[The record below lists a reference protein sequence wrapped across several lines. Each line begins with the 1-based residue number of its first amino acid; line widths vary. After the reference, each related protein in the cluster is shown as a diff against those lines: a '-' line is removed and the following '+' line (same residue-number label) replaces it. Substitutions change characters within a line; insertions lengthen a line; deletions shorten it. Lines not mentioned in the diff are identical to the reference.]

1 MTPRAV
7 AVVLLAA
14 GRGERLGANQ
24 PKAFVELAGKS
35 LLEHSIYR
43 ALATINLRQLIITV
57 PESHLAQ
64 ILELENQL
72 DSQGVDI
79 RVVVGGATRQQ
90 SVSEALAVLA
100 GGIDIVLVHDS
111 ARALTSTD
119 LFNRVSDAVSEN
131 QIGVIPALPV
141 ADTIK
146 KYRGD
151 LVEETIDRAELI
163 RAQTP
168 QGFPTELL
176 VKAHLA
182 AQADF
187 TDDASLVQA
196 FGGTVMM
203 VAGEELAM
211 KITTAEDL
219 ETAQGYLLSGARTG
233 IGSDA
238 HRFSNDSTKVLLL
251 GCLEWRGHRGLE
263 GHSDGDVI
271 AHSIVDALLSAA
283 GLGDIGSNFGVDRPE
298 FAGASGEVFLRGALE
313 LLSKAGL
320 EPVNV
325 SVQLIGNEPKLSPR
339 RLELESHLGSI
350 IGAPVSV
357 SATTTDGLGFLGSD
371 EGLAAIATSLV
382 RKVGFSS

>member
-14 GRGERLGANQ
+14 GRGERLKANQ
-24 PKAFVELAGKS
+24 PKAFVELNGKS

-43 ALATINLRQLIITV
+43 ALATKNLRQLIIAV
-57 PESHLAQ
+57 PESHLDQ

-72 DSQGVDI
+72 GGHEVDI
-79 RVVVGGATRQQ
+79 RVVVGGETRQQ

-100 GGIDIVLVHDS
+100 GGIDTVLVHDS

-119 LFNRVSDAVSEN
+119 LFNRVADAVFEN
-131 QIGVIPALPV
+131 QVGVIPGLEV

-146 KYRGD
+146 RHRGD

-182 AQADF
+182 ATSEY
-187 TDDASLVQA
+187 TDDAALVQA

-203 VAGEELAM
+203 VEGEQQAM
-211 KITTAEDL
+211 KITTPEDL
-219 ETAQGYLLSGARTG
+219 EIAQANLLVGARTG
-233 IGSDA
+233 IGSDS
-238 HRFSNDSTKVLLL
+238 HRFSEDDSKILQL
-251 GCLEWRGHRGLE
+251 GCLEWPGHPGLV

-271 AHSIVDALLSAA
+271 AHAMVDALLAAA

-298 FAGASGEVFLRGALE
+298 YQGASGEIFLAATIK
-313 LLSKAGL
+313 LLNSHDL

-325 SVQLIGNEPKLSPR
+325 SVQLIGNNPKLSPR
-339 RLELESHLGSI
+339 RLELESRLSSI

-357 SATTTDGLGFLGSD
+357 SATTTDGIGFLGSD
-371 EGLAAIATSLV
+371 EGLAAVATSLV

>member
-203 VAGEELAM
+203 VAGEEVAM

-238 HRFSNDSTKVLLL
+238 HRFSDDSTKVLLL
-251 GCLEWRGHRGLE
+251 GCLEWKGHRGLE

>member
-43 ALATINLRQLIITV
+43 ALATENLRQLIIAV

-111 ARALTSTD
+111 ARALTSTN
-119 LFNRVSDAVSEN
+119 LFNRVANAVFEN
-131 QIGVIPALPV
+131 QIGAVPALAV
-141 ADTIK
+141 TDTIK
-146 KYRGD
+146 RYRGD
-151 LVEETIDRAELI
+151 LVEETVDRAELI

-168 QGFPTELL
+168 QGFPAELI
-176 VKAHLA
+176 VKAHVG
-182 AQADF
+182 ADAEF

-203 VAGEELAM
+203 VPGEEVAM

-233 IGSDA
+233 IGSDS
-238 HRFSNDSTKVLLL
+238 HRFTDDATKILQL
-251 GCLEWRGHRGLE
+251 GCLEWPGHRGLE

-271 AHSIVDALLSAA
+271 AHSVVDALLAAA

-298 FAGASGEVFLRGALE
+298 FAGASGEVFLRETLE
-313 LLSKAGL
+313 LLTKHGF

-339 RLELESHLGSI
+339 RLELETHLGSI
-350 IGAPVSV
+350 IGSPVSV
-357 SATTTDGLGFLGSD
+357 SATTTDGLGFLGND

>member
-1 MTPRAV
+1 
-7 AVVLLAA
+7 
-14 GRGERLGANQ
+14 
-24 PKAFVELAGKS
+24 
-35 LLEHSIYR
+35 
-43 ALATINLRQLIITV
+43 
-57 PESHLAQ
+57 
-64 ILELENQL
+64 
-72 DSQGVDI
+72 VDI

-100 GGIDIVLVHDS
+100 GGIDTVLVHDS

-119 LFNRVSDAVSEN
+119 LFNRVSDAVFEN

-151 LVEETIDRAELI
+151 LVEETVDRAELI

-176 VKAHLA
+176 VKAHVSA
-182 AQADF
+182 SADY

-203 VAGEELAM
+203 VAGEEVAM

-238 HRFSNDSTKVLLL
+238 HRFSTDPSKALLL
-251 GCLEWRGHRGLE
+251 GCLEWEGYRGLE

-271 AHSIVDALLSAA
+271 AHSVVDALLSAA

-298 FAGASGEVFLRGALE
+298 FAGASGEVFLRGTLE
-313 LLSKAGL
+313 LLTQAGL

-339 RLELESHLGSI
+339 RLELETHLGSI

>member
-203 VAGEELAM
+203 VAGEEVAM

-251 GCLEWRGHRGLE
+251 GCLEWKGHRGLE

>member
-14 GRGERLGANQ
+14 GRGERLKANQ
-24 PKAFVELAGKS
+24 PKAFVELNGKS

-43 ALATINLRQLIITV
+43 ALATNNLRQLIIAV
-57 PESHLAQ
+57 PESHLDQ

-72 DSQGVDI
+72 GSHEVDI
-79 RVVVGGATRQQ
+79 RVVVGGETRQQ

-100 GGIDIVLVHDS
+100 GGIDTVLVHDS

-119 LFNRVSDAVSEN
+119 LFNRVADAVFEN
-131 QIGVIPALPV
+131 QVGVIPGLEV

-146 KYRGD
+146 RHRGD

-182 AQADF
+182 ATSDY
-187 TDDASLVQA
+187 TDDAALVQA

-203 VAGEELAM
+203 VEGEQQAM
-211 KITTAEDL
+211 KITTPEDL
-219 ETAQGYLLSGARTG
+219 EIAQANLLVGARTG
-233 IGSDA
+233 IGSDS
-238 HRFSNDSTKVLLL
+238 HRFSEDDSKNLQL
-251 GCLEWRGHRGLE
+251 GCLEWPGHPGLE

-271 AHSIVDALLSAA
+271 AHAMVDALLAAA

-298 FAGASGEVFLRGALE
+298 YQGASGEIFLAATIK
-313 LLSKAGL
+313 LLNSHDL

-325 SVQLIGNEPKLSPR
+325 SVQLIGNSPKLSPR
-339 RLELESHLGSI
+339 RLEIESRLSSI

-357 SATTTDGLGFLGSD
+357 SATTTDGIGFLGSD
-371 EGLAAIATSLV
+371 EGLAAVATSLV

>member
-14 GRGERLGANQ
+14 GRGERLRANQ

-35 LLEHSIYR
+35 LLEHAIYR
-43 ALATINLRQLIITV
+43 ALATKNLRQLIIAV
-57 PESHLAQ
+57 PESHLTE
-64 ILELENQL
+64 ILELETKL
-72 DSQGVDI
+72 DSHGVDI
-79 RVVVGGATRQQ
+79 RVVVGGDTRQK

-119 LFNRVSDAVSEN
+119 LFNRVADAVFEN
-131 QIGVIPALPV
+131 QVGVIPGLAV

-151 LVEETIDRAELI
+151 LVEETIDRQELI

-168 QGFPTELL
+168 QGFPAELL
-176 VKAHLA
+176 VKAHVGA
-182 AQADF
+182 TADY
-187 TDDASLVQA
+187 TDDAALVQA

-203 VAGEELAM
+203 VPGEEQAM
-211 KITTAEDL
+211 KITTPEDL
-219 ETAQGYLLSGARTG
+219 ETAQAYLLSGAKTG

-238 HRFSNDSTKVLLL
+238 HRFSKDESKVLQL
-251 GCLEWRGHRGLE
+251 GCLEWPGHKALE

-271 AHSIVDALLSAA
+271 AHAMVDAMLSAA

-298 FAGASGEVFLRGALE
+298 YQDAAGEVFLTGTLE
-313 LLSKAGL
+313 LLTKHGL

-325 SVQLIGNEPKLSPR
+325 SVQLIGNTPKLSPR
-339 RLELESHLGSI
+339 RIELEARLSSI

-357 SATTTDGLGFLGSD
+357 SATTTDGLGFMGSD
-371 EGLAAIATSLV
+371 EGLAAVATSLV

>member
-14 GRGERLGANQ
+14 GRGERLGADQ

-43 ALATINLRQLIITV
+43 ALATKNLRQLIIAV
-57 PESHLAQ
+57 PESHLSQ

-72 DSQGVDI
+72 DAQGVDI

-119 LFNRVSDAVSEN
+119 LFNRVSDAVFEN

-176 VKAHLA
+176 VKAHVGA
-182 AQADF
+182 SSDY

-203 VAGEELAM
+203 VAGEEVAM

-238 HRFSNDSTKVLLL
+238 HRFSSDASKTLFL
-251 GCLEWRGHRGLE
+251 GCLEWEGHRGLE

-298 FAGASGEVFLRGALE
+298 FAGASGEVFLRGTLE

-339 RLELESHLGSI
+339 RLELETHLGSI

>member
-43 ALATINLRQLIITV
+43 ALATKNLRQLIIAV

-203 VAGEELAM
+203 VAGEEVAM

-251 GCLEWRGHRGLE
+251 GCLEWKGHRGLE

>member
-24 PKAFVELAGKS
+24 PKAFVDLAGKS

-43 ALATINLRQLIITV
+43 ALATKNLRQLIIAV

-100 GGIDIVLVHDS
+100 GGIDTVLVHDS

-119 LFNRVSDAVSEN
+119 LFNRVVDAVFEN

-151 LVEETIDRAELI
+151 LVEETVDRAELI

-176 VKAHLA
+176 VKAHVA

-203 VAGEELAM
+203 VAGEEVAM

-219 ETAQGYLLSGARTG
+219 ETAQGYLLSGAKTG

-238 HRFSNDSTKVLLL
+238 HRFSSDPGKTLWL
-251 GCLEWRGHRGLE
+251 GCLEWQGHRGLE

-298 FAGASGEVFLRGALE
+298 YAGASGEVFLRGTLE
-313 LLSKAGL
+313 LLTQAGL

-339 RLELESHLGSI
+339 RLELETHLGSI

>member
-43 ALATINLRQLIITV
+43 ALATDNLRQLIIAV

-111 ARALTSTD
+111 ARALTSTN
-119 LFNRVSDAVSEN
+119 LFNRVAEAVFEN
-131 QIGVIPALPV
+131 QIGVIPALAV

-151 LVEETIDRAELI
+151 LVEETVDRAELI

-168 QGFPTELL
+168 QGFPAELI
-176 VKAHLA
+176 VKAHVA
-182 AQADF
+182 AAADY

-203 VAGEELAM
+203 VPGEEVAM

-233 IGSDA
+233 IGSDS
-238 HRFSNDSTKVLLL
+238 HRFSDDATKTLQL
-251 GCLEWRGHRGLE
+251 GCLEWPGHRSLE

-271 AHSIVDALLSAA
+271 AHSVVDALLAA
-283 GLGDIGSNFGVDRPE
+283 VGLGDIGSNFGVDRPE
-298 FAGASGEVFLRGALE
+298 FSGASGEVFLRGTLE
-313 LLSKAGL
+313 LLAKYGF

-339 RLELESHLGSI
+339 RLELETHLGSI

-357 SATTTDGLGFLGSD
+357 SATTTDGLGFIGND